1 MILSTSLNVQLHVL
15 LVGENEEDI
24 EDEAYEVWDE
34 EMLEDDEEEQIIEQN
49 NDNVDDKP
57 LQDDKNKSIEVIES
71 KNNKL
76 QQQEKEDINN
86 TAEQSRAVQDVPDIN
101 SKVLRVFAGNV
112 DVGASYHSLRVNES
126 TSVAE
131 LLLNAMEKFHISQ
144 IETKNGHHHGHHSCV
159 EYYLTVKTRDGDEI
173 TLDSQDKPFAIYESL
188 TAHLT
193 TPMPSLTQ
201 FRQLANSNNVD
212 HVTRKKK
219 RRSSSISSIGDSSLQ
234 FFMHKRI
241 KRVNDKSGQ
250 VHIKVSLMTQ
260 ANNSNTVPEKMN
272 AIKKMTA
279 LRFSKKKAKKES
291 GAELER
297 IDKLIAIAASI
308 TISELTSIALVKFHI
323 IPDKDQPHQYRLILN
338 ANGKGNNIIVIHI
351 KSVY

>member
-1 MILSTSLNVQLHVL
+1 M
-15 LVGENEEDI
+15 GENEEDI

-34 EMLEDDEEEQIIEQN
+34 EMLEDEDEEKLISPSVNI
-49 NDNVDDKP
+49 DDDDDDKP
-57 LQDDKNKSIEVIES
+57 LQDNQIKSIES
-71 KNNKL
+71 KNNECEL
-76 QQQEKEDINN
+76 QQKENINN
-86 TAEQSRAVQDVPDIN
+86 TAEQSRAVLQDVPDIN

-131 LLLNAMEKFHISQ
+131 LLLNAMEKFHITQ
-144 IETKNGHHHGHHSCV
+144 IETKNGRHHGHHSCV

-173 TLDSQDKPFAIYESL
+173 TLDPQDKPFAIYESL

-201 FRQLANSNNVD
+201 FRQLANTNGDYVSK
-212 HVTRKKK
+212 KKK

-241 KRVNDKSGQ
+241 KRINDRSGQ

-260 ANNSNTVPEKMN
+260 TTSNSSTVPEKLN

-279 LRFSKKKAKKES
+279 LRFSKKKSKKES

-297 IDKLIAIAASI
+297 IDKLIAIPASI
-308 TISELTSIALVKFHI
+308 TISELTSTALVKFHI
-323 IPDKDQPHQYRLILN
+323 ISDKDQPHQYRLILN
-338 ANGKGNNIIVIHI
+338 ANGKG
-351 KSVY
+351 K